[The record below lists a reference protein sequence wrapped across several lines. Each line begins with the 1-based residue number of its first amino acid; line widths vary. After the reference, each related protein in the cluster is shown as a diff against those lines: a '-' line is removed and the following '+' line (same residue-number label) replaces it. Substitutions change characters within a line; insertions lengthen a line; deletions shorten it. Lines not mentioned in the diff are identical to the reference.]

1 MSRKTTF
8 AVAALLS
15 LVAASSAIAQGTD
28 TTKKKAPAGT
38 MKKAEKKSET
48 KKAAPAA
55 KMAKADTGMKKSSK
69 GMKKGGMKKDTTAKK
84 P

>member
-15 LVAASSAIAQGTD
+15 LAVAGAAMAQGTD
-28 TTKKKAPAGT
+28 TTKKAPAKAPAKSA
-38 MKKAEKKSET
+38 MKKAAT
-48 KKAAPAA
+48 DTGKKAP
-55 KMAKADTGMKKSSK
+55 AKA
-69 GMKKGGMKKDTTAKK
+69 MKKGGAMKKDTTAKK

>member
-15 LVAASSAIAQGTD
+15 LAVAGAAMAQGTD
-28 TTKKKAPAGT
+28 TTKKAPAKST
-38 MKKAEKKSET
+38 MKKAATTKADTGKKAPAKATT
-48 KKAAPAA
+48 KKAAP
-55 KMAKADTGMKKSSK
+55 
-69 GMKKGGMKKDTTAKK
+69 MKKDTTTKK

>member
-15 LVAASSAIAQGTD
+15 LAVAGAAMAQGT
-28 TTKKKAPAGT
+28 KAD
-38 MKKAEKKSET
+38 ST
-48 KKAAPAA
+48 KKAHPAG
-55 KMAKADTGMKKSSK
+55 KA
-69 GMKKGGMKKDTTAKK
+69 MKKGETKSDTGKKMTKGATKGAKKGAMKKDSTAKK

>member
-15 LVAASSAIAQGTD
+15 LAVAGAAMAQGTKAD
-28 TTKKKAPAGT
+28 STKKAPAGKM
-38 MKKAEKKSET
+38 MKKSTTKST
-48 KKAAPAA
+48 
-55 KMAKADTGMKKSSK
+55 KADTGKKMSK
-69 GMKKGGMKKDTTAKK
+69 GMKKGGTMKKDSTAKK